1 MIWPIHDGEQTPA
14 QAPEAFC
21 DTVTFRG
28 SAKEPPEYCENEP
41 LDGTDK
47 CGRHTDDRDWDA
59 IRDSANEH
67 AMEN

>member
-1 MIWPIHDGEQTPA
+1 MDDY
-14 QAPEAFC
+14 C
-21 DTVTFRG
+21 DTVTLQG
-28 SAKEPPEYCENEP
+28 SYEEPPEMCEDEP

-59 IRDSANEH
+59 IRDSANEQ